1 MATRTITALAHQYR
15 WFHRW
20 MGIAGNAL
28 FVVGSIFFLSPTLL
42 DPGTWIF
49 IIASSGMLIDS
60 IGEKMVK
67 AHVEG
72 TSSP

>member
-1 MATRTITALAHQYR
+1 MATRTLTAIAHQYR

-20 MGIAGNAL
+20 MGIVGNAL

-67 AHVEG
+67 AHVER
-72 TSSP
+72 TVSP